1 LTEALRQL
9 PKGTDTPKIFYRVLH
24 GARGHENIAEKM
36 RKTFRDHGIDIT
48 EEPVASLPLSQQDS
62 GGCDHDDTPSSDTV
76 LTKPVTASDQGKYPH
91 LPKPSRPFQDLLG
104 NPVRPDVPT
113 PPEHVSAPTDV
124 ENLNREFSRL
134 LGSTF
139 EVVSTLPRLKLRFLR
154 KLLGGLLRENCFGKT
169 KELPTDAEE
178 IAELV
183 TSEDQDFANYV
194 VLHEAIGMV
203 NNEELL
209 KMWTEYEENLELHKE
224 RCICESVQQTKKLEE
239 VGDVV
244 IVHMGHK
251 DKSNE
256 EFKFSHVVAER
267 SFLVDVTEIARVT
280 FKGFTSHSGTSLYFS
295 IPEDVVYLLVP
306 ALRDNLKMLQQWG
319 VTDVTVYNYFTFSL
333 IDEDSFVSWRPEMDK
348 KLKGE
353 KYQMSAAADHVKM
366 TNRIRNKSGGDKGR
380 HGVSSVDVL
389 LLKNQSLGDEMSK
402 LKKKLKEVEQ
412 TASAKDGEI
421 EELKQK
427 IEKLELEKLI
437 LSAKGKDDDV
447 TEEQSSKDH
456 DDRTEENPQ

>member
-9 PKGTDTPKIFYRVLH
+9 PKGTDTPKIFYRVLQ
-24 GARGHENIAEKM
+24 GVRGHESIAEKM
-36 RKTFRDHGIDIT
+36 RKAFTDHGIDIT
-48 EEPVASLPLSQQDS
+48 EEPVTMLPLSHQGSAGQDDEVQS
-62 GGCDHDDTPSSDTV
+62 TSTV
-76 LTKPVTASDQGKYPH
+76 LTKPVKASDREEYPH

-194 VLHEAIGMV
+194 VLREAIGMV
-203 NNEELL
+203 NNEELS
-209 KMWTEYEENLELHKE
+209 KMLTEYEEKLKLHKE
-224 RCICESVQQTKKLEE
+224 KCLHESVQQTKKLEE
-239 VGDVV
+239 DGDVV
-244 IVHMGHK
+244 IVRMGHK
-251 DKSNE
+251 DKSKE
-256 EFKFSHVVAER
+256 EFQFSHVIAER
-267 SFLVDVTEIARVT
+267 SFLVDVTGIARVT
-280 FKGFTSHSGTSLYFS
+280 FKGFTSGSVYLYFS
-295 IPEDVVYLLVP
+295 MPEDVVYLLVP
-306 ALRDNLKMLQQWG
+306 ALRDNLAMLQQWG
-319 VTDVTVYNYFTFSL
+319 VTDVTVYSYFTFSL
-333 IDEDSFVSWRPEMDK
+333 IDEDSFVSWRPEIDK

-353 KYQMSAAADHVKM
+353 KYQMSVAADHVKM
-366 TNRIRNKSGGDKGR
+366 TNRMRNKSGGDKGR